1 MTRQEF
7 IITLRD
13 GLKKL
18 PPEEIVAATEFYE
31 EYFDEVLE
39 SGEKTEEEI
48 LDELGSPKRI
58 AAQIR
63 ADYAARLLDGDES
76 MLGEKPTTKKKLS
89 AAWWVVIGIVSAP
102 ISIPAAIGAFWL
114 LVGAIV
120 AVIGLAVGIIG
131 SAVAGIGC
139 LVFGFVAMADSVSSG
154 IMVLGIGMIVLAAS
168 VAAGAGLFIGV
179 RAAVRA
185 IAKAIRNG
193 KEKRRIKKLAE
204 DKSAREE
211 WVYVNKSDYDEE
223 AFIREME
230 ADAAEA
236 EAADAEAEAVELM
249 LEASEEAPKLEAP
262 EDVPELEAPEEIE
275 VERGEENE

>member
-63 ADYAARLLDGDES
+63 ADYAARLLDGDETL
-76 MLGEKPTTKKKLS
+76 LGEKPTTKKKLS
-89 AAWWVVIGIVSAP
+89 AAWWVIIGIVSAP
-102 ISIPAAIGAFWL
+102 VSIPLAICAFW
-114 LVGAIV
+114 VVFGAACA
-120 AVIGLAVGIIG
+120 AVGLAAGIIG

-139 LVFGFVAMADSVSSG
+139 VVFGAVAMADAVSSG
-154 IMVLGIGMIVLAAS
+154 IMITGIGLIVLAAS
-168 VAAGAGLFIGV
+168 AAAGVGLFIGV
-179 RAAVRA
+179 RAAVIA
-185 IAKAIRNG
+185 IAKAIRRG
-193 KEKRRIKKLAE
+193 REKHRIRKLAE
-204 DKSAREE
+204 DKSAKED
-211 WVYVNKSDYDEE
+211 WVYVNRPDEDEE

-230 ADAAEA
+230 AEAAEA
-236 EAADAEAEAVELM
+236 EAEKM
-249 LEASEEAPKLEAP
+249 LLTG
-262 EDVPELEAPEEIE
+262 
-275 VERGEENE
+275 GEGNE

>member
-63 ADYAARLLDGDES
+63 ADYAARLLDGDETL
-76 MLGEKPTTKKKLS
+76 LGEKPTTKKKLS
-89 AAWWVVIGIVSAP
+89 AAWWVIIGIVSAP

-114 LVGAIV
+114 VVGAICG
-120 AVIGLAVGIIG
+120 VIGLAVGIIG
-131 SAVAGIGC
+131 SAVAGLGC
-139 LVFGFVAMADSVSSG
+139 VVFGFVAMADAVSSG
-154 IMVLGIGMIVLAAS
+154 IMIIGIGLIILAAS

-179 RAAVRA
+179 RAAVIA
-185 IAKAIRNG
+185 IAKAIRRG
-193 KEKRRIKKLAE
+193 REKRRIKKLAE
-204 DKSAREE
+204 EKSAKEE
-211 WVYVNKSDYDEE
+211 WVYVNQPDDDEE
-223 AFIREME
+223 AFMREMAAE
-230 ADAAEA
+230 AAEA
-236 EAADAEAEAVELM
+236 EAQQM
-249 LEASEEAPKLEAP
+249 LLTG
-262 EDVPELEAPEEIE
+262 
-275 VERGEENE
+275 GEGNE